1 MLYCTVRDFNEE
13 PGGIMILQLICV
25 AIGLSWGATKDFEDS
40 NRSKVLDKIHL
51 GLATLFAISASV
63 ANAQQHHEP
72 NYEVVSSYHLPSLG
86 DYLIEFLKFLPFFLA
101 GFVAGFGIKFLWRK
115 LHTEA
120 SSKDQQD
127 KEKRNVSDIR
137 QSPVR
142 DVKPQVDGI
151 QTTSRGPV
159 DTSQTSKRTT
169 AFTEGGIKVT
179 RHPDGTY
186 SSGAKPPSAP
196 RS

>member
-1 MLYCTVRDFNEE
+1 M
-13 PGGIMILQLICV
+13 MILQLICA
-25 AIGLSWGATKDFEDS
+25 AIGLSWGFTRDFDPEY
-40 NRSKVLDKIHL
+40 SKEYNVLDKIHL
-51 GLATLFAISASV
+51 GLGILFAIAASTI
-63 ANAQQHHEP
+63 NAQRHDEP
-72 NYEVVSSYHLPSLG
+72 SYEVVNSYHPPSFG
-86 DYLIEFLKFLPFFLA
+86 GYFIEFLKSLPFILA
-101 GFVAGFGIKFLWRK
+101 GFVVGFGIRFLWRK

-120 SSKDQQD
+120 NNKDQQD

-137 QSPVR
+137 QSPAR

-151 QTTSRGPV
+151 QATNRGPI

-169 AFTEGGIKVT
+169 TFTEGGIKVT

-196 RS
+196 PS